1 MKPYNIFI
9 TKQIQQ
15 KMITTAIATKFVKWD
30 IPELDTLKSAKVYQL
45 REKVNAGEKLSR
57 EEKDWITQNVNRN
70 SYFKSAIPL
79 SGYRFD
85 FSEILKTYIVKQYGS
100 YQEYN
105 AADKTSLRAMIY
117 GRIDKI
123 IEVK

>member
-1 MKPYNIFI
+1 
-9 TKQIQQ
+9 
-15 KMITTAIATKFVKWD
+15 MITTVIATKFVKWD
-30 IPELDTLKSAKVYQL
+30 IPELDALKGSKVYQL
-45 REKVNAGEKLSR
+45 REKVNAGEKLSKD
-57 EEKDWITQNVNRN
+57 EKNWIAENVNHN

-85 FSEILKTYIVKQYGS
+85 FSEILKTFVVKQYGS
-100 YQEYN
+100 YQEYK
-105 AADKTSLRAMIY
+105 AVDKTSLRAMIY

>member
-1 MKPYNIFI
+1 MN
-9 TKQIQQ
+9 
-15 KMITTAIATKFVKWD
+15 TAIASKFVKWD
-30 IPELDTLKSAKVYQL
+30 VPELDTLKGSKVYQL
-45 REKVNAGEKLSR
+45 REKISRSEKLSR
-57 EEKDWITQNVNRN
+57 DEKDWITKNVNSN

-100 YQEYN
+100 YQEYR
-105 AADKTSLRAMIY
+105 AIDKTSLRATIY